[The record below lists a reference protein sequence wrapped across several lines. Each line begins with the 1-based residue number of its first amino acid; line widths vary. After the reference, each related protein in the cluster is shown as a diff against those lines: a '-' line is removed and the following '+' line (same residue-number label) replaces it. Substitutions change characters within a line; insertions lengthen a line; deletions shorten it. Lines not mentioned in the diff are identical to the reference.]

1 MFTSKNIRYLRRLK
15 DVTQQELAK
24 AIDAS
29 DRTVSTWEL
38 GIKEP
43 RMGKVAAI
51 AEYFGISVSDL
62 MFKDFSITENTPA
75 AEATGVSEED
85 ELMSIIKDLPEQDLQ
100 KVADYIDFLKS
111 KRSD

>member
-1 MFTSKNIRYLRRLK
+1 MVCDVMKRLRLSKNLN
-15 DVTQQELAK
+15 K
-24 AIDAS
+24 AQTA
-29 DRTVSTWEL
+29 RNL
-38 GIKEP
+38 GIPYTTYNNYETGARETNSDILIKLS
-43 RMGKVAAI
+43 RYYGVTVDYLL
-51 AEYFGISVSDL
+51 EYSPE
-62 MFKDFSITENTPA
+62 TENTPA